1 MFGLSNVTAGFD
13 LDTTSFEKEL
23 EATPDALLLDV
34 RTAFEFEE
42 GHIPGAVN
50 MDVYQPTFLEEA
62 EKLDRSRPVFVYC
75 RSGNRSYTVAQALV
89 QMGFQHVRNLQH
101 GIISWEGDTE

>member
-1 MFGLSNVTAGFD
+1 MFGLSNVAKDFD
-13 LDTTSFEKEL
+13 LDTTSFEEEL
-23 EATPDALLLDV
+23 AATPGALLLDV
-34 RTAFEFEE
+34 RTAFEFDE

-50 MDVYQPTFLEEA
+50 LDVYQPSFLEEA

-75 RSGNRSYTVAQALV
+75 RSGNRGYTVAQAFV

-101 GIISWEGDTE
+101 GIISWEGEIE

>member
-1 MFGLSNVTAGFD
+1 MFGLSNVAADFD

-34 RTAFEFEE
+34 RTAFEFED

-101 GIISWEGDTE
+101 GIISWEGDIE